1 MELWLANF
9 PGKGQIQSAKNRLR
23 WIAKLAVDFP
33 KMLPRFFVC
42 NNVRIGQIS
51 KMRYLWEDLS
61 LLMLSDAALILV
73 HNDFDM
79 VTCLESN

>member
-9 PGKGQIQSAKNRLR
+9 PGKKQIRSAKSRLR

-33 KMLPRFFVC
+33 QNVTSFFVC

-61 LLMLSDAALILV
+61 LLMLSDVAQILV

>member
-1 MELWLANF
+1 
-9 PGKGQIQSAKNRLR
+9 
-23 WIAKLAVDFP
+23 
-33 KMLPRFFVC
+33 MLPRFFVC

-61 LLMLSDAALILV
+61 LLMLSDVALILV

>member
-1 MELWLANF
+1 MNSEISSGF
-9 PGKGQIQSAKNRLR
+9 PQNVTS
-23 WIAKLAVDFP
+23 
-33 KMLPRFFVC
+33 FFVC

>member
-1 MELWLANF
+1 MNSEIGSGF
-9 PGKGQIQSAKNRLR
+9 PQNVTS
-23 WIAKLAVDFP
+23 
-33 KMLPRFFVC
+33 FFCVC